1 MRLRTWEPVL
11 VWSRVLHRL
20 RNICGATAP
29 PEASAA
35 ATSQPPEPMETP
47 PARRYKTTI
56 GESEPRAAGRD
67 KTCIGRVKRSPLLI
81 LFIFTIFTLHEPAP

>member
-1 MRLRTWEPVL
+1 
-11 VWSRVLHRL
+11 
-20 RNICGATAP
+20 
-29 PEASAA
+29 
-35 ATSQPPEPMETP
+35 METP